1 MPRSTSEWDERY
13 VTGELPWDTDR
24 HDKNLE
30 QTLKDFGINAGRA
43 FDLGCGTGSN
53 AVWLAQ
59 QGFSVIGSD
68 ISPTAIERANQRAE
82 SAGLD
87 VTFETGDFLI
97 DDVATGPFNLVF
109 DRGCFHSFD
118 EPQDQVLFV
127 QRVAD
132 RLADG
137 GLWISLMGST
147 DGPDRDVG
155 PPRRSAAWIT
165 STVEPLFEIVS
176 LRSTLFDNDHD
187 DPPRA
192 WICVMRKR

>member
-13 VTGELPWDTDR
+13 LTNELPWDTNR
-24 HDKNLE
+24 HDNNLE
-30 QTLKDFGINAGRA
+30 QTLRELELTGGRV

-53 AVWLAQ
+53 AVWLAR
-59 QGFSVIGSD
+59 QGFTVSGSD
-68 ISPTAIERANQRAE
+68 ISPTAIERARTRAQA
-82 SAGLD
+82 AGVDIL
-87 VTFETGDFLI
+87 FEAADFLT
-97 DDVATGPFNLVF
+97 DDVAPGPFELIF

-118 EPQDQVLFV
+118 EPQEQALFV
-127 QRVAD
+127 QRVAA

-165 STVEPLFEIVS
+165 STTEPLFEILS
-176 LRSTLFDNDHD
+176 LRGTYFDNDHD